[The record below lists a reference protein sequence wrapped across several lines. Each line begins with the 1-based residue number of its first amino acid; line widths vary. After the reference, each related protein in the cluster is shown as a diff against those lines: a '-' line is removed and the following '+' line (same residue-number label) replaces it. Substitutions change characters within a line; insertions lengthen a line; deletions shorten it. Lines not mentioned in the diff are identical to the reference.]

1 MKKKLGAVFS
11 VAIGLLM
18 ATGSLWAHH
27 SDALY
32 DMSRLKVIKGTVT
45 KHQLLNPHQV
55 IRMKVKDADG
65 KVTPWILIG
74 AAVKGQREEGW
85 TKDTLKPG
93 DEVTVWGFAYRD
105 GGPRMTWNRID
116 KADGTPPMYKARNE
130 KVARWLRVYG
140 KHQLSKEDYA
150 DWNESLNYIGNVDP
164 KSITRPIPPEGTGA
178 PAWARDRAR

>member
-55 IRMKVKDADG
+55 IRMKVKDASAG
-65 KVTPWILIG
+65 SGTCAQVRALFFNLVT
-74 AAVKGQREEGW
+74 R
-85 TKDTLKPG
+85 T
-93 DEVTVWGFAYRD
+93 EV
-105 GGPRMTWNRID
+105 
-116 KADGTPPMYKARNE
+116 
-130 KVARWLRVYG
+130 
-140 KHQLSKEDYA
+140 S
-150 DWNESLNYIGNVDP
+150 S
-164 KSITRPIPPEGTGA
+164 
-178 PAWARDRAR
+178 